1 MVEAGRLM
9 LHGEPISVTLYA
21 NLLAEPP
28 TGRILLCA
36 HEFLSA
42 DETRA
47 LQARLGRA
55 VAQLEEITGSDREQ
69 P

>member
-1 MVEAGRLM
+1 VTFYGAS
-9 LHGEPISVTLYA
+9 IDVTLYA

-28 TGRILLCA
+28 TGRILLRA

-42 DETRA
+42 DDARA